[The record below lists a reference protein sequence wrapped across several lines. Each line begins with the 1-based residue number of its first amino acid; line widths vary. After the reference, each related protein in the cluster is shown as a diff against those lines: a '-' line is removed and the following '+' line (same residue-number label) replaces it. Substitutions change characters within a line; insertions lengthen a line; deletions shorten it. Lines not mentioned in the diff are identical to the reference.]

1 MTTAPAPDRL
11 SDRKR
16 AAILDAALAEFRAT
30 GYEATGMDR
39 IAASAGVSKRTV
51 YNHFPGKEA
60 LFTHILEA
68 MLERGQGGVDLPYR
82 ADAPLRD
89 QLLELVQQKLRLLHD
104 PTFID
109 LARVAI
115 TAGLHSPD
123 LARDMIER
131 LGDREEGIARWI
143 RAAATDGRLDTPDP
157 PSPPPNW
164 KPWSRASP
172 SGRNSPWANR
182 RWASP
187 AEGRG
192 RKRGGDVPG
201 AVRLAH
207 VTSAGAHRPEG
218 RLASRPRLKS
228 AR

>member
-1 MTTAPAPDRL
+1 MTATPAPARL

-30 GYEATGMDR
+30 GYEATSMDR

-68 MLERGQGGVDLPYR
+68 MLACGQGGVDLPYR
-82 ADAPLRD
+82 ADAPLRE

-115 TAGLHSPD
+115 TAGLHAPD

-143 RAAATDGRLDTPDP
+143 RAAAADGRLDTPDP
-157 PSPPPNW
+157 AFASAQLECLVKGFAFWPQLAMGQPPLG
-164 KPWSRASP
+164 KARQKTV
-172 SGRNSPWANR
+172 
-182 RWASP
+182 
-187 AEGRG
+187 AEGAVEMFLARYG
-192 RKRGGDVPG
+192 SRGG
-201 AVRLAH
+201 
-207 VTSAGAHRPEG
+207 
-218 RLASRPRLKS
+218 
-228 AR
+228 